1 MEGCSMERKKIIWIF
16 LITALF
22 FVVLPAEAQL
32 KSIYK
37 FKDVKIPLNLEH
49 KNVSIKAGTY
59 DIDFLKNQ
67 AAGYYIMQIRKGRK
81 KLCTVNGV
89 ELYYKTRGSQQLTDP
104 EIPDEP
110 RMKMKQN
117 RTEEV
122 LIVLFESGKKSKV
135 YPFIK
140 IEFKIKYI

>member
-1 MEGCSMERKKIIWIF
+1 MTKKNINIILVIGF
-16 LITALF
+16 LFLLTI
-22 FVVLPAEAQL
+22 PAQAQL

-37 FKDVKIPLNLEH
+37 FKGVKIPLNLEH
-49 KNVSIKAGTY
+49 KDTNIKAGTY
-59 DIDFLKNQ
+59 DVDFLKNQ

-104 EIPDEP
+104 DIPDEP
-110 RMKMKQN
+110 RMRMRQN
-117 RTEEV
+117 KEEKLLV
-122 LIVLFESGKKSKV
+122 VLFESGKKSIV